1 MLVNYPIPKIIN
13 QMNEVF
19 TEVFDDEDIS
29 IQSKTSSIDIDGWD
43 SLAQIRLIV
52 GIEQKFLISFT
63 VDEITNLADVG
74 EMSELIVKKLSD
86 D

>member
-1 MLVNYPIPKIIN
+1 
-13 QMNEVF
+13 MNEVF

-29 IQSKTSSIDIDGWD
+29 IQSETSSIDIDGWD

-52 GIEQKFLISFT
+52 GIEQKFLISFS
-63 VDEITNLADVG
+63 VDEITDLADVG
-74 EMSELIVKKLSD
+74 EMSELILKKLSD